1 MRRLKIKNLLV
12 LGAGLLASAISFA
25 QLELPAKYKLREV
38 NAPLAVKNRIAAQ
51 RTLIT
56 QQKLKYNVGFTGVSN
71 KTLAQITGEKETTL
85 QEVQR
90 VKSIVVNRKLSA
102 SALEIIKNYLASCI
116 ASKRAY
122 DARTQYYVTPVR
134 DQQCG
139 NCWSYS
145 AMGAFEGSYLRVNG
159 ANATSSLELNTS
171 EQYVVNCSG
180 AGNCGPEGG
189 LAYKVFEW
197 MVDNNK
203 NVEKE
208 SVLPDFGSV
217 WPCSYSN
224 NPATNYYATDW
235 GVVDPSGDVTKI
247 APVASIK
254 EALCKYGPIAA
265 SLVSTQNFQDYTNGV
280 FYETASNYA
289 SPSSNHAV
297 LIVGWD
303 DDKNAWLIKNSWGTD
318 WGEDGYGWIDYGSNN
333 IGRRASWVIAKKA
346 PALMKPIKDVP
357 IKNIQVIK
365 Q

>member
-1 MRRLKIKNLLV
+1 MRLSKTIRLLMLSTGIFTC
-12 LGAGLLASAISFA
+12 SAAIA

-71 KTLAQITGEKETTL
+71 KPLAQITGEKEPTI
-85 QEVQR
+85 QEVAR
-90 VKSIVVNRKLSA
+90 VKSIVANRSLSA
-102 SALEIIKNYLASCI
+102 AALEIVKKYLTLCVANKKS
-116 ASKRAY
+116 Y

-145 AMGAFEGSYLRVNG
+145 AMGAFEGSFLRVNG
-159 ANATSSLELNTS
+159 ANATTSTDLNTS
-171 EQYVVNCSG
+171 EQHVVNCSG

-208 SVLPDFGSV
+208 SVLPDGGTV
-217 WPCSYSN
+217 GACTGTV
-224 NPATNYYATDW
+224 PATNYYATDW

-247 APVASIK
+247 ASVASIK
-254 EALCKYGPIAA
+254 DALCKYGPIAA
-265 SLVSTQNFQDYTNGV
+265 SLLSTQNFQDYTNGV

-289 SPSSNHAV
+289 NPSSNHAV

-333 IGRRASWVIAKKA
+333 IGRRASWVIAKKTA
-346 PALMKPIKDVP
+346 PSLTKPIKEIRV
-357 IKNIQVIK
+357 KNRP
-365 Q
+365 

>member
-1 MRRLKIKNLLV
+1 MRLSKTSRLLL
-12 LGAGLLASAISFA
+12 LSAGLFFSSAAFT

-71 KTLAQITGEKETTL
+71 KTLAQITGEKETTP
-85 QEVQR
+85 QEVIR

-102 SALEIIKNYLASCI
+102 SALEIIKNYLVSCI

-159 ANATSSLELNTS
+159 ANATSSAGLNTS

-208 SVLPDFGSV
+208 SVLPDGGSV
-217 WPCSYSN
+217 GACSGGV
-224 NPATNYYATDW
+224 PATNYYATDW

-247 APVASIK
+247 ASVASIK
-254 EALCKYGPIAA
+254 DALCKYGPIAA

-346 PALMKPIKDVP
+346 PALIKPIKDVQIRNAP
-357 IKNIQVIK
+357 VIK